1 MPRFDDARAL
11 AETLLA
17 AQAPGLWLRAQHVTI
32 RARELSDLPG
42 VDRDPLMIAA
52 ILHGIGDSPVVTRTG
67 FAPLDAARFLDVR
80 DYDARIVALV
90 AHHAGAAHEAAGR
103 GVDLGRYPDEATP
116 TRDALWYSDV
126 TTGPDGGPVPPA
138 AGPASIL
145 AAVTR
150 TETLRSGPRPF

>member
-17 AQAPGLWLRAQHVTI
+17 AQRPELWLRAQHVAI
-32 RARELSDLPG
+32 RARELSGLPG

-52 ILHGIGDSPVVTRTG
+52 ILHGIGRSPVVARTG

-80 DYDARIVALV
+80 GYDSRVVALV
-90 AHHAGAAHEAAGR
+90 AQHAGAAHEAGAR

-116 TRDALWYSDV
+116 TRDALWYCDA
-126 TTGPDGGPVPPA
+126 TTGPDGEPVAPA
-138 AGPASIL
+138 TALDPVR
-145 AAVTR
+145 AAVSR
-150 TETLRSGPRPF
+150 IEQLRAG